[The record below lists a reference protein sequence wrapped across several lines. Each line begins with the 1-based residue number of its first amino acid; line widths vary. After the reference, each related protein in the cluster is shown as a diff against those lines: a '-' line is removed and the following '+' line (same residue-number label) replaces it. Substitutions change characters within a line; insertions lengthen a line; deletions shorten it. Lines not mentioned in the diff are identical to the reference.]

1 MKITFIV
8 FLFSI
13 ASFSLVAQSQSGRIQ
28 GVVSNAETQEPLEG
42 VSIVLR
48 DKNITTTTGVDG
60 QFRLPSLVYGK
71 YTLIVFLENMA
82 SIQQDVDINK
92 PVVSLN
98 FQLQPLTTTLSEVSI
113 QAEQTK
119 VLGLDRLN
127 AVHDFGIYEGKKNE
141 VVQINALT
149 ANLATNNAR
158 QIFGKITGLNIW
170 ESDGAGLQLG
180 IGGRGLS
187 PNRSSNFTTRQ
198 NGYDISADVLGY
210 PESYYTPPV
219 EALERIEVVRGAAS
233 LQYGTQFG
241 GLVNFIFKKGS
252 EQKKLEWTSRTT
264 LGSWAF
270 VNSFNSVGG
279 TVAKGKL
286 NYYAYFQYKR
296 GDGYRE
302 NSGFNYY
309 NAYASLIYTPN
320 EKLDL
325 QLDLT
330 KMHYLAQQPGGLTDR
345 QFSQNVR
352 QSFRS
357 RNWFKVD
364 WNLVALKSTYRIS
377 PKTELN
383 YRVYTLVASRQALGN
398 LERINVIDFGGN
410 RSLID
415 GEFNNIGQE
424 LRLLHRYQIGKN
436 THALVAGVRQYEG
449 TTLARQGDANNQ
461 SGADFYFLNPEDVEN
476 SDYRFP
482 NRNYAVFLE
491 NVFNIT
497 DQWSLTP
504 GVRLEYIRT
513 TSDGFYKLRVL
524 DAAGNIVV
532 ENKIEEASVRKR
544 QFVIAGLGTS
554 FKYSESLEW
563 YANISQNYRAIN
575 FSDLRIVNPNLV
587 VDPDIRDEYGYT
599 ADLGMRKQWSFV
611 SAEATLFYL
620 RYNGKIGQVLRAD
633 QPPLF
638 NDYRFRGNISDA
650 STIGLETFAEFKL
663 SEVLEFKKIKW
674 TAFINTTVL
683 NARYI
688 NSEESAIDNKKVE
701 LVPPLILRVGS
712 QALFKSFSISLQS
725 SWVAKHYSDATNAER
740 SSTAVEGAIPAY
752 LVTDLSLAY
761 KLKRWTFEVSCNN
774 LLNEAY
780 FTRRAD
786 AYPGPGIIPSD
797 GRSLYTTL
805 QFKL

>member
-1 MKITFIV
+1 MRLTFLFFIV
-8 FLFSI
+8 ATS
-13 ASFSLVAQSQSGRIQ
+13 SLTAQIQSGRIQ
-28 GVVSNAETQEPLEG
+28 GLVSNAETQEPLRG

-48 DKNITTTTGVDG
+48 DKNITTTTALDG
-60 QFRLPSLVYGK
+60 QFQLPTLPYGK
-71 YTLIVFLENMA
+71 YTLVVFLENMA
-82 SIQQDVDINK
+82 SVQQDIEINK
-92 PVVSLN
+92 PIVSLT
-98 FQLQPLTTTLSEVSI
+98 FQLQPLTTTLDEVSI
-113 QAEQTK
+113 KAEKTK
-119 VLGLDRLN
+119 ILGLDRLN
-127 AVHDFGIYEGKKNE
+127 AIHDFGIYEGKKNE

-158 QIFGKITGLNIW
+158 QVFGKITGLNIW

-241 GLVNFIFKKGS
+241 GLVNFIFKKGN

-286 NYYAYFQYKR
+286 NYYAYVQFKR

-309 NAYASLIYTPN
+309 NAYASFIYTPTEN
-320 EKLDL
+320 LDV
-325 QLDLT
+325 QVDLT

-345 QFSQNVR
+345 QFSQNPR

-357 RNWFKVD
+357 RNWFEVD
-364 WNLVALKSTYRIS
+364 WNLIALKSTYRFS
-377 PKTELN
+377 TRTELN
-383 YRVYTLVASRQALGN
+383 YRLYTLVAQRQALGN
-398 LERINVIDFGGN
+398 LERINVVDFGGN

-415 GEFNNIGQE
+415 GEFNNVGQE
-424 LRLLHRYQIGKN
+424 LRLLHRYQLGKA

-449 TTLARQGDANNQ
+449 TTLAKQGDANNQ
-461 SGADFYFLNPEDVEN
+461 TGADFYFLNPDDVEN

-497 DQWSLTP
+497 DKWSVTP
-504 GVRLEYIRT
+504 GLRLEYIRT
-513 TSDGFYKLRVL
+513 RSEGYYKQRVL

-532 ENKIEEASVRKR
+532 ENKIEDASVRKR
-544 QFVIAGLGTS
+544 QFIIAGLGTS
-554 FKYSESLEW
+554 FKYSESLEL

-587 VDPDIRDEYGYT
+587 VDPNIRDEYGYT
-599 ADLGMRKQWSFV
+599 ADLGLRKQWSFV

-638 NDYRFRGNISDA
+638 NDYRFRGNIADA
-650 STIGLETFAEFKL
+650 STIGLETFAELTL
-663 SEVLEFKKIKW
+663 SDALNFNAMKW

-688 NSEESAIDNKKVE
+688 NSEESSINNKKVE

-712 QALFKSFSISLQS
+712 QALIKSFSISIQS

-740 SSTAVEGAIPAY
+740 SSTAVEGVIPAY
-752 LVTDLSLAY
+752 HVVDLSFAY
-761 KLKRWTFEVSCNN
+761 RLSKWTFEVSCNN

-797 GRSLYTTL
+797 GRSIYTTI